1 MSRLR
6 PAIGPGHDRGVTAS
20 LEHLDT
26 LLQFPTVHPYK
37 KWWGTHWRLV
47 ELADLSISV
56 PAERV
61 QPGIDQEVAWL
72 TSTVGDS
79 CTVDGRSR
87 RHASMEGNAVYAFSR
102 LGFAAHP
109 ATRRLVQ
116 ALIEWQWPAVGTATG
131 VVRPTGRPFTSP

>member
-20 LEHLDT
+20 LENVDT

-72 TSTVGDS
+72 TSTGDS
-79 CTVDGRSR
+79 CTVDGAGHAAMRRWRAMRCTPSPGSASR
-87 RHASMEGNAVYAFSR
+87 RIR
-102 LGFAAHP
+102 P
-109 ATRRLVQ
+109 
-116 ALIEWQWPAVGTATG
+116 P
-131 VVRPTGRPFTSP
+131 VVWSKP